1 MRRKILAVAAALVL
15 GTATMAPN
23 TMATARGGGGRGSA
37 GHSFGGGHRGYSYGG
52 GYRRGYGRGLYG
64 RGYGYGLFWYPYYG
78 YDYGP
83 TDTFGD
89 VTSATPPPVGFVPE
103 PPRAP
108 IICKETVT
116 VPSEAGG
123 TRQIRIIRC

>member
-15 GTATMAPN
+15 GTATMVPD
-23 TMATARGGGGRGSA
+23 TMATARGGGGHGFS
-37 GHSFGGGHRGYSYGG
+37 GGHRGHSYRG
-52 GYRRGYGRGLYG
+52 GYRRGYGRGLHG
-64 RGYGYGLFWYPYYG
+64 RGYGYGLYWYPDYG

-83 TDTFGD
+83 NYGYDYD
-89 VTSATPPPVGFVPE
+89 VTSVTPPPVTFVPE

-108 IICKETVT
+108 IICRETVT
-116 VPSEAGG
+116 VPSEDGG